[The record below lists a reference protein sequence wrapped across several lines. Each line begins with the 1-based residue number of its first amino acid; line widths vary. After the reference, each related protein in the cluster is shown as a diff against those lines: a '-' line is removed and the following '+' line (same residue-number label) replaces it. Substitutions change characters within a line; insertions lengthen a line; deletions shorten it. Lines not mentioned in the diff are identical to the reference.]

1 MAKRGLG
8 NWLPAFGERYE
19 SHRTLVPSCH
29 TPISRRQDAPD
40 LNLDALTS
48 ERIFG
53 GERSQA

>member
-8 NWLPAFGERYE
+8 NRIPAFGEHYE
-19 SHRTLVPSCH
+19 IHWTLVPSCH
-29 TPISRRQDAPD
+29 TPISRRQDPPD